1 MPSPEWEKHECS
13 YHSVKAAVEHLQQA
27 GIDRAI
33 FNTWQGVFAET
44 ENDIN
49 IANGEALKIHKEFR
63 GFLYPGVVIHPSFPE
78 VSKKWLDCFRAEGF
92 MWVGE
97 LVQYKC
103 RLEFNEPSWLRLFE
117 YCESHG
123 HAIQLHNSAT
133 IVDVATKFPDMQIVC
148 SHINISLLKALAQK
162 ENIWL
167 DISGKSGGFTDGAIE
182 TAFDVFGV
190 DRLLFGT
197 DFTVYEPEAFIN
209 RVNSAIEDLEDR
221 EKLYSKNII
230 KLLTKIESCPI
241 APFKHIFRNIK

>member
-13 YHSVKAAVEHLQQA
+13 YSSVKAAVEHLQQA

-49 IANGEALKIHKEFR
+49 IANAEALKLHKEFQE
-63 GFLYPGVVIHPSFPE
+63 FLYPGAVIHPSFPE
-78 VSKKWLDCFRAEGF
+78 TSKKWLDCFRNEGL

-103 RLEFNEPSWLRLFE
+103 DLEFNEIPWLKLFE
-117 YCESHG
+117 YCASNG
-123 HAIQLHNSAT
+123 HAIQLHNSES
-133 IVDVATKFPDMQIVC
+133 IIKVAAEFPEMQVVC
-148 SHINISLLKALAQK
+148 SHINIPFLEALAKK

-167 DISGKSGGFTDGAIE
+167 DISGMCGGFIEGAVE
-182 TAFDVFGV
+182 TALKTFGA

-197 DFTVYEPEAFIN
+197 DFTGYEPKVFID
-209 RVNSAIEDLEDR
+209 RVNSAIKDVDDR
-221 EKLYSKNII
+221 EKLYSQNII
-230 KLLTKIESCPI
+230 KLLAKIGSQQIC
-241 APFKHIFRNIK
+241 